1 MLMIDF
7 PVPRFF
13 KEEFQKLQNTFS
25 VSFHDPVSAHRFAL
39 QIVVLGLVSI
49 GHPSDAGVLITLD
62 SGSEVRGRGFGAFFG
77 IVSSV
82 SSPSLTF
89 HLPHSPFSH
98 SRNTT
103 TRPATTKKMRSETT
117 PPSPLTLPH
126 CLAHRFKFS
135 LQHLLAD
142 FPSRISYVFS
152 QSLFLS
158 ALPRFP
164 FLYLSPGIMFL
175 NLLSLKW
182 QSQPLLSPPPHP

>member
-117 PPSPLTLPH
+117 PPSPLTLP
-126 CLAHRFKFS
+126 LTVSSFPSSIFS
-135 LQHLLAD
+135 LT
-142 FPSRISYVFS
+142 FPPEFPTS
-152 QSLFLS
+152 FLS
-158 ALPRFP
+158 LSFSLPSP
-164 FLYLSPGIMFL
+164 AFLFST
-175 NLLSLKW
+175 
-182 QSQPLLSPPPHP
+182 